1 MKNTIISCFRNIEGK
16 KPQNITLWSWLN
28 STKYKDK
35 VLTAWALSK
44 EERDKIKFSL
54 PCITPSGL
62 FSGRSLSTLVKH
74 SGFISFDIDAKD
86 NEFLDMF
93 ETKQKIIQ
101 NIPQISYC
109 GYSFSGSGLWG
120 LIRIA
125 DPAKHKEHYN
135 SIVKAFDALNIKV
148 DTSGCDITRLRVYSF
163 DPEPYINLAA
173 PMWVDYIESPKPKP
187 LILKPEPKNKRFDDF
202 SRIVQCVKKIQALG
216 VDITGTMPT
225 WFAIG
230 CGIASVLNES
240 GRDYFH
246 AISQYY
252 PKYTSKETDEVYSR
266 CIKYSGDVKRFF
278 YHCKTHGI
286 NFMEP

>member
-1 MKNTIISCFRNIEGK
+1 MKNTIVSVYKNIKSTEMSQIS
-16 KPQNITLWSWLN
+16 LWNWIKN
-28 STKYKDK
+28 EKYKQK
-35 VLTAWALSK
+35 VLIARTLPK
-44 EERDKIKFSL
+44 EQKDKIKQQL

-62 FSGRSLSTLVKH
+62 FSGKHADTIIRH
-74 SGFISFDIDAKD
+74 SGFISFDVDAKD
-86 NEFLDMF
+86 NPGLDMS
-93 ETKQKIIQ
+93 EAKIIITQ
-101 NIPQISYC
+101 NMPEVFYC
-109 GYSFSGSGLWG
+109 GYSFSGAGLWG
-120 LIRIA
+120 LIKIA
-125 DPAKHKEHYN
+125 NPAKHKEYY
-135 SIVKAFDALNIKV
+135 SAIVQAVKTFSVQLDASCSNIN
-148 DTSGCDITRLRVYSF
+148 RLRVYSY
-163 DPEPYINLAA
+163 DPEPYINLNA
-173 PMWVDYIESPKPKP
+173 PVWYEYFEPTKPKP
-187 LILKPEPKNKRFDDF
+187 LIMKPEPKNKRFDDF

-240 GRDYFH
+240 GRNYFH

-266 CIKYSGDVKRFF
+266 CIKYGGDVNRFF